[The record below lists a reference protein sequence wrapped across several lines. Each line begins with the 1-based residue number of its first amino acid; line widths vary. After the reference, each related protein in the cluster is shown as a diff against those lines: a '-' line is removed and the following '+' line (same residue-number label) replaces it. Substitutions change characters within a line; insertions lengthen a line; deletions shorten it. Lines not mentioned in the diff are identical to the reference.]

1 MSPELATLPF
11 LAPSTMDQALAFAN
25 QMSQARL
32 LPAHLQKSP
41 ADCLRVVLQAARWQ
55 MDPFAVADKTSII
68 QNKLM
73 YEGQLVSAV
82 VNARG
87 NLSKRLS
94 YDYAGEGDNR
104 TLTVSGTVKG
114 EAEPRTIEL
123 PFSLAKRINKNGQM
137 QTNPDQQAAY
147 IGARIWARRHMP
159 ELMLGVYTPDEID
172 ETDEP
177 KNVTPEG
184 EQPKV
189 ERPEPPKRTPRG
201 AKAVTQEATVVTAVS
216 GPTVNEAALKPGEV
230 LTPAEAPKPV
240 EPVPATPPPQ
250 PPGDSA
256 NAPKHAAPAAVGA
269 MPKLTLKDGEIFEAV
284 VTVDKSGGMW
294 IRVDDVPRPSVSADI
309 SGEFKGEVFHKN
321 IGDLGPDGKPLV
333 GTDKKP
339 LVPKI
344 WAKGNK
350 LKVTLRGYKNMKARY
365 PATIDPVTKETVPGA
380 LLPDG
385 KMMVFVDSAVPVDAT
400 IVPAE
405 APLEEF

>member
-1 MSPELATLPF
+1 MSSELATLPF

-94 YDYAGEGDNR
+94 YAYDGEGDNR
-104 TLTVSGTVKG
+104 VLTVSGTVKG
-114 EAEPRTIEL
+114 ETEPRTIDL

-172 ETDEP
+172 EEGAEP
-177 KNVTPEG
+177 TNVTPE
-184 EQPKV
+184 EVKP
-189 ERPEPPKRTPRG
+189 ERPTPPKREAKG
-201 AKAVTQEATVVTAVS
+201 AAKVRETVRAEIVVPA
-216 GPTVNEAALKPGEV
+216 E
-230 LTPAEAPKPV
+230 TPASVTVA
-240 EPVPATPPPQ
+240 EPTPPP
-250 PPGDSA
+250 
-256 NAPKHAAPAAVGA
+256 APAETVATPAPEPAPEPAPDKPKDRAFLNRDERVEVVAKVKDATGFFANIDGVMTPSAQVNLAGGYFGTAFHIGGGILVSPAEKDVEGKEIKPAVLACKDPWKPGTEVRV
-269 MPKLTLKDGEIFEAV
+269 KLVGKHSAAANKVRAVVEAV
-284 VTVDKSGGMW
+284 
-294 IRVDDVPRPSVSADI
+294 
-309 SGEFKGEVFHKN
+309 E
-321 IGDLGPDGKPLV
+321 
-333 GTDKKP
+333 
-339 LVPKI
+339 
-344 WAKGNK
+344 
-350 LKVTLRGYKNMKARY
+350 
-365 PATIDPVTKETVPGA
+365 
-380 LLPDG
+380 
-385 KMMVFVDSAVPVDAT
+385 AVPV
-400 IVPAE
+400 
-405 APLEEF
+405 EF